1 MSGGAAVGAA
11 LLALALAATGEAAA
25 VLRDGGYEGLL
36 AAVHPRVP
44 EDGRLLEMITEASS
58 YLFNATKGRVYF
70 RSVKILIPPTWK
82 EKNYEKPKHETY
94 EKADVIVAAPYWKHG
109 DDPYT
114 LQHEACGKMG
124 KYIHFTP
131 SFLANDYVTDIY
143 GSRGRTFVHEWAHLR
158 WGVFDEYDN
167 DRPFYVTG
175 QNQVKVTRCSSDL
188 TGIYVCEKNS
198 CSDGSCVI
206 NKLTGLFKEGCAF
219 IPERNQTAVS
229 SIMYM
234 QSLSSVAEFCNEHNH
249 NREAPNLQNQMC
261 DYRSTWEVIKN
272 STDFENDLPLTNSSL
287 ITPPSF
293 SLLQKRERVICLVL
307 DGNWINRLHQ
317 AAELYLLQIVE
328 ENTYVGIVTFSDKGE
343 IKTHVHQIV
352 SDKARKQL
360 ASYLPTAP
368 GGKRANVCAGLRLA
382 CEVIR
387 KKEGHLYGSEIILV
401 TGGQD
406 NSTGRCFSEVINGGS
421 VIHTITV
428 GSSAAK
434 EIEHFSKETGGFKF
448 FVPER
453 LDFSDL
459 LDVFTGIMSRS
470 GDTFH
475 QSVQIE
481 SAGES
486 VAEYTQLRRTVTIDS
501 TVGRET
507 FFVATWQSAEPP
519 EIILTD
525 PIGRSYTVKDF
536 ELDSV
541 FHVARLQIPGTAETG
556 DWAYTLINVHL
567 APQVLTMTVT
577 SRAANSTLPTVSVKT
592 YMSKDTTYY
601 PSAMVVYVQ
610 ISQGFSPILGASVT
624 ATVSSENGDTVSLEL
639 LDNGAGSD
647 IFKNDGIYS
656 KYLFSFSGNGR
667 YSLKVR
673 VQANRTTVPQTAM
686 PWSYAMYIPGYVENG
701 KLKMNPSRPPAIK
714 NNTQV
719 RRGDFSRTAVGDSF
733 TVSAVPTGPYIDVFP
748 PCKIIDLDAR
758 MEDDKVILSWT
769 APGDDFD
776 KGQATSYEIRT
787 SETPLELRDSFYNTT
802 FVNTSTLSPQHA
814 GCTEIFV
821 FKPEAFTTGNIT
833 VIYVAIRAVDEVFL
847 RSELSNIAQA
857 VMFIPPMAYPPSNLK
872 FGVSTILLLFF
883 VLLTAVCLT
892 VSTSLCLV
900 KKKKKKNLSEN
911 SANRRKEINWGT
923 LLSAL

>member
-1 MSGGAAVGAA
+1 MRNQN
-11 LLALALAATGEAAA
+11 T
-25 VLRDGGYEGLL
+25 
-36 AAVHPRVP
+36 
-44 EDGRLLEMITEASS
+44 
-58 YLFNATKGRVYF
+58 
-70 RSVKILIPPTWK
+70 
-82 EKNYEKPKHETY
+82 
-94 EKADVIVAAPYWKHG
+94 
-109 DDPYT
+109 
-114 LQHEACGKMG
+114 
-124 KYIHFTP
+124 
-131 SFLANDYVTDIY
+131 
-143 GSRGRTFVHEWAHLR
+143 
-158 WGVFDEYDN
+158 
-167 DRPFYVTG
+167 RPM
-175 QNQVKVTRCSSDL
+175 KRCSSDL

-198 CSDGSCVI
+198 CTDGSCVI

-249 NREAPNLQNQMC
+249 NREAPNLQNRMC

-272 STDFENDLPLTNSSL
+272 STDFENDFPLTSSSL
-287 ITPPSF
+287 ISPPSF
-293 SLLQKRERVICLVL
+293 SLLQKRDRVICLVL
-307 DGNWINRLHQ
+307 DVSKTIAGGNWIIRLHQ

-352 SDKARKQL
+352 SDEARKQL

-459 LDVFTGIMSRS
+459 LDVFSGIMSRS

-481 SAGES
+481 SAAES
-486 VAEYTQLRRTVTIDS
+486 VAGYRQLRRTVTIDS

-507 FFVATWQSAEPP
+507 FFVATWQAAEPP
-519 EIILTD
+519 EIILID
-525 PIGRSYTVKDF
+525 PIGRSYTIKDF

-567 APQVLTMTVT
+567 APQVLAMTVT

-610 ISQGFSPILGASVT
+610 ISQGFSPILGANVT
-624 ATVSSENGDTVSLEL
+624 AIFSSENGDMVSLEL

-647 IFKNDGIYS
+647 IIKNDGIYS

-667 YSLKVR
+667 YSLKVH

-686 PWSYAMYIPGYVENG
+686 PWSHAMYIPGYVENG

-714 NNTQV
+714 NNIQV
-719 RRGDFSRTAVGDSF
+719 RRGGFSRTAVGDSF
-733 TVSAVPTGPYIDVFP
+733 TVSAVPIAPYVDVFP

-776 KGQATSYEIRT
+776 EGQATSYEIRT

-802 FVNTSTLSPQHA
+802 FVNTSTLSPQRA

-857 VMFIPPMAYPPSNLK
+857 VMFIPPMAYTPSNLK

-911 SANRRKEINWGT
+911 TAK
-923 LLSAL
+923 LLQHKV